1 MDSFAGTH
9 MQQRNVGGRQQ
20 QGFTLIELVM
30 VIVIIGI
37 LAAIALPKFVDL
49 QKEARAATAKAAAG
63 SLNSISAMAHAKYL
77 VDPTQLSFSAEG
89 ITITFATGVLSGYP
103 KADAN
108 LALAAGLASTDY
120 TTSVAGTVLTV
131 TPKGAP
137 NTCKVTYTEPTTT
150 TSPPAIDAT
159 GAIPSNC

>member
-1 MDSFAGTH
+1 
-9 MQQRNVGGRQQ
+9 MQQQRFGRQ

-49 QKEARAATAKAAAG
+49 QKDARVATAKAAAG

-77 VDPTQLSFSAEG
+77 VDPTQPSFIAEG
-89 ITITFATGVLSGYP
+89 VTITFATAVLSGYP

-108 LALAAGLASTDY
+108 LALAAGLSSTDY
-120 TTSVAGTVLTV
+120 VTSVAGTVLTV

-137 NTCKVTYTEPTTT
+137 VACKVTYTEPTTT
-150 TSPPAIDAT
+150 TSPPAIDASAAT
-159 GAIPSNC
+159 VANC

>member
-1 MDSFAGTH
+1 
-9 MQQRNVGGRQQ
+9 MQHPKFGRQ

-49 QKEARAATAKAAAG
+49 QKDARASVAKAAAG

-77 VDPTQLSFSAEG
+77 VDPAQPSFSAEG
-89 ITITFATGVLSGYP
+89 VTITFATTVLSGYP

-108 LALAAGLASTDY
+108 LALAAGLAATDY

-131 TPKGAP
+131 SPKGAP
-137 NTCKVTYTEPTTT
+137 VACKVTYTEPTSTTAAPVIDVTGATT
-150 TSPPAIDAT
+150 T
-159 GAIPSNC
+159 NC

>member
-1 MDSFAGTH
+1 
-9 MQQRNVGGRQQ
+9 MQQRSVVGRQ

-49 QKEARAATAKAAAG
+49 QKDARVSVAKAAAG

-77 VDPTQLSFSAEG
+77 VDPTQLSFGAEG
-89 ITITFATGVLSGYP
+89 VTVTFATAVLSGYP

-108 LALAAGLASTDY
+108 LALAAGLSSNDY

-131 TPKGAP
+131 SPKGAP
-137 NTCKVTYTEPTTT
+137 ATCKVTYTEPTSTT
-150 TSPPAIDAT
+150 AAPVIDAS
-159 GAIPSNC
+159 GATTNNC